1 MFHRRLLAAAL
12 IAATTWLFPLA
23 AQAAKPAPA
32 EATENPPTL
41 SAAALL
47 PDPVL
52 VGPNH
57 SVDDKVVNDGYINT
71 YIIHTPKSGDLR
83 VESTAKLYATIQDL
97 NAAAA
102 MDQVNAGAE
111 IGKSVAKSA
120 AGAVTG
126 AFNLIVHPADSLS
139 NVGKSFSRATA
150 SAKSDRPTGDDGT
163 MGELLGYN
171 RAKREYAKAFSVNP
185 YSDNPVLQKS
195 LKRLAGAG
203 FFGSF
208 AASAAIP
215 GGAALTFI
223 NNANLTPQS
232 AVDVSIPPED
242 LFASNRER
250 LKAMGVSQEQADLF
264 VDNPN
269 FDPIM
274 QTRFVLA
281 LDRMTNVAGRPAF
294 VKFALF
300 TNNAD
305 LAFFRTRMAEL
316 YANLNATTDPIK
328 SFITAGKFVLAET
341 PNNGILAAFPL
352 DYLAWTPGVAD
363 IAAILG
369 DAATAKGAK
378 TKKIVVAGE
387 ISPLAAKTLKK
398 GGWTVVQLR
407 EGLRA
412 SR

>member
-12 IAATTWLFPLA
+12 IAATTCLSPLA
-23 AQAAKPAPA
+23 AKAAKPAPA

-83 VESTAKLYATIQDL
+83 VESTAKLYATIQEL
-97 NAAAA
+97 NTAAA

-126 AFNLIVHPADSLS
+126 AVNLIIHPADSLS

-150 SAKSDRPTGDDGT
+150 SAKSDRPTGDNGT

-223 NNANLTPQS
+223 NNANLIPQS

-250 LKAMGVSQEQADLF
+250 LKAMGVSQEQAELF

-274 QTRFVLA
+274 QTRLVLA

-341 PNNGILAAFPL
+341 PNGGLLAAFPL

-363 IAAILG
+363 IASILG
-369 DAATAKGAK
+369 DVATAKGAK

-387 ISPLAAKTLKK
+387 VSPLAAKTLKK
-398 GGWTVVQLR
+398 AGWTVVQLR

>member
-12 IAATTWLFPLA
+12 IAATTCLSPLA
-23 AQAAKPAPA
+23 ATAAKPAPA
-32 EATENPPTL
+32 EATENPPVL

-47 PDPVL
+47 PDPIL

-83 VESTAKLYATIQDL
+83 VESTAKLYATIQEL
-97 NAAAA
+97 QIAAA

-171 RAKREYAKAFSVNP
+171 RAKREYAKAFNVNP

-250 LKAMGVSQEQADLF
+250 LKAMGVSQEQAELF

-328 SFITAGKFVLAET
+328 SFVTAGKFVLAET
-341 PNNGILAAFPL
+341 PNGGILAAFPL

>member
-12 IAATTWLFPLA
+12 IAATTCLFPLA
-23 AQAAKPAPA
+23 ATAAKPAPA
-32 EATENPPTL
+32 EATENPPVL

-52 VGPNH
+52 VGPNP

-215 GGAALTFI
+215 GGAAFTFI
-223 NNANLTPQS
+223 NNANLIPQS

-250 LKAMGVSQEQADLF
+250 LKAMGVSQEQAELF

-281 LDRMTNVAGRPAF
+281 LDRMTNVSGRPAF

-300 TNNAD
+300 TNNTD

-328 SFITAGKFVLAET
+328 GFITAGKFVLAET
-341 PNNGILAAFPL
+341 PNGGILAAFPL

>member
-1 MFHRRLLAAAL
+1 MFHSRLLAAAL
-12 IAATTWLFPLA
+12 IAATTCLSPLA
-23 AQAAKPAPA
+23 AKATKPAPA

-57 SVDDKVVNDGYINT
+57 SMDDKVVNDGYINT

-83 VESTAKLYATIQDL
+83 VESTAKLYATIQEL

-185 YSDNPVLQKS
+185 YSDDPVLQKS

-250 LKAMGVSQEQADLF
+250 LKAMGVSQEQAELF

-341 PNNGILAAFPL
+341 QNGGILAAFPL

-378 TKKIVVAGE
+378 IKKLVIAGE
-387 ISPLAAKTLKK
+387 TSPMAAKTLKK